1 MLILIMPT
9 LGKLSSTDYTVFLSI
24 VAAVPFTPTVISF
37 LPTSVPATVRLFLDS
52 IRIPTAATTFA
63 IAAFAFAALTTA
75 VATAFAAVIVT
86 AAAFAATAATAA
98 ATATAA
104 AAADAATA
112 AAAVS
117 SSLRLVAHPP
127 SPAPGA
133 WWCIFYPVVCVSH
146 GEVDST
152 FESTPAVYVAAAAPV
167 VQLAPPLSSA
177 NPTAT
182 PNASIHLKSTNA
194 LAAVSQHYCYD
205 QENNTEKGDIFLR
218 CTCRFP
224 KHLVRVPLE
233 KLGAR
238 SSEESFQFIWFF
250 FWFEPNTFL
259 RMPALDE
266 MSIENREKQSWQDCG
281 DEENISK
288 RSV

>member
-104 AAADAATA
+104 AAAAAADAATA

-182 PNASIHLKSTNA
+182 PNASINIKSTNA
-194 LAAVSQHYCYD
+194 LAAVSQHYC
-205 QENNTEKGDIFLR
+205 
-218 CTCRFP
+218 
-224 KHLVRVPLE
+224 
-233 KLGAR
+233 
-238 SSEESFQFIWFF
+238 
-250 FWFEPNTFL
+250 
-259 RMPALDE
+259 
-266 MSIENREKQSWQDCG
+266 
-281 DEENISK
+281 
-288 RSV
+288 